1 MVLPGM
7 YRRNVPPE
15 WYRRNGTAEMVLLER
30 YRRQYRRNLNAQGQ
44 LVPVGDMDLLPMLLL
59 SG

>member
-7 YRRNVPPE
+7 YRRKIPPE
-15 WYRRNGTAEMVLLER
+15 WYRRNSTAEMVLL
-30 YRRQYRRNLNAQGQ
+30 NLNAQGQ